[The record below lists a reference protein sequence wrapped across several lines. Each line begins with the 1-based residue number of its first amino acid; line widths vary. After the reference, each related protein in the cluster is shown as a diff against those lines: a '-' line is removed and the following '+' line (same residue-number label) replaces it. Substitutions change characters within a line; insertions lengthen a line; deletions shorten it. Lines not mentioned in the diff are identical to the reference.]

1 MKTINFMSLDCGQQ
15 RQDLAQRLASWRTA
29 GYISYDASTRFY
41 RQVSILAR
49 RAKVTRKQIM
59 ADLRSDAD
67 AIAAS
72 D

>member
-1 MKTINFMSLDCGQQ
+1 MKTTKFTSLDCGQQ
-15 RQDLAQRLASWRTA
+15 RQDLAQRLADWQTA
-29 GYISYDASTRFY
+29 GHISYEASARFY

-49 RAKVTRKQIM
+49 RAKVTQKQII

-67 AIAAS
+67 AIAAN